1 MNEQHGSWLSL
12 VMLCAVAALSAALGM
27 GAVFAGG
34 SAVLAVVQSPS
45 VLRENPS
52 EAAAQDAVSASTVSG
67 NAVSDD
73 QPAQAV
79 ASQLQQVS
87 TGKDTD
93 ETDAPSGKI
102 FTGMVTDTRCDARHS
117 MNSGKTSAECARSCV
132 RNGAHY
138 LLVNGEVKHLLEGD
152 PTQLEKLAGERA
164 EIVGLLEGNTIKVE
178 SVAAR

>member
-1 MNEQHGSWLSL
+1 MNEQRGSWLSL
-12 VMLCAVAALSAALGM
+12 VMLCAVTALSAALGM

-34 SAVLAVVQSPS
+34 SAVFAVVQSSS
-45 VLRENPS
+45 VLRENPT
-52 EAAAQDAVSASTVSG
+52 EAAAQDVVSSSTVSG

-73 QPAQAV
+73 QPQVV
-79 ASQLQQVS
+79 ASPQQVS

-93 ETDAPSGKI
+93 DTDATSGKT
-102 FTGMVTDTRCDARHS
+102 FTGMVTDTHCGARHS

-138 LLVNGEVKHLLEGD
+138 LLVDGEVKHLLEGD
-152 PTQLEKLAGERA
+152 PAQLEKLAGERV

-178 SVAAR
+178 SVTAR